1 MASRV
6 YLILAV
12 GVLAIHLLWILWVI
26 FGFFATRNRP
36 VLRWVHI
43 TSLLYSILIET
54 LPWPP
59 CPLTV
64 AEQWLEGRAGI
75 RPYHDPFLVH
85 YLDMLVYPNI
95 SQTLLMWCA
104 VAVCAFNLGVYARRF
119 RNRRAPGR

>member
-1 MASRV
+1 MALKV
-6 YLILAV
+6 FLILAV

-26 FGFFATRNRP
+26 FGFLATRNRP
-36 VLRWVHI
+36 VLRSVHI

-75 RPYHDPFLVH
+75 RPYHEPFLVH

-104 VAVCAFNLGVYARRF
+104 VAVCAFNLGVYAGRF